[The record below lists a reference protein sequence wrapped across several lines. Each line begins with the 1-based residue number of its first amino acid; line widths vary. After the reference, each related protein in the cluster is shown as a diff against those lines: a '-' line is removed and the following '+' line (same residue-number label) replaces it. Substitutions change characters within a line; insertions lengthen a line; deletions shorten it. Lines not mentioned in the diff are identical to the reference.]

1 MVKQILNL
9 AWELML
15 DPSILE
21 VWEDFLEE
29 DDDKVFKV
37 SIFEKRTTF
46 GYISYTTKKSFS
58 YFFLF
63 VNGAASQ
70 NSPKQSKIKS

>member
-1 MVKQILNL
+1 
-9 AWELML
+9 ML

-46 GYISYTTKKSFS
+46 GYISYTTKKSLS
-58 YFFLF
+58 DFFYL
-63 VNGAASQ
+63 
-70 NSPKQSKIKS
+70 

>member
-46 GYISYTTKKSFS
+46 GYISYTTKKI
-58 YFFLF
+58 YPTFFICKWGWAD
-63 VNGAASQ
+63 VCQ
-70 NSPKQSKIKS
+70 PKQP

>member
-46 GYISYTTKKSFS
+46 GYISYTTRKKVFPT
-58 YFFLF
+58 FFICKWGWAD
-63 VNGAASQ
+63 VCQ
-70 NSPKQSKIKS
+70 PKQP

>member
-46 GYISYTTKKSFS
+46 GYISYTTKKSFPT
-58 YFFLF
+58 FLF
-63 VNGAASQ
+63 F
-70 NSPKQSKIKS
+70 IC

>member
-1 MVKQILNL
+1 
-9 AWELML
+9 ML

-46 GYISYTTKKSFS
+46 GYISYTTKKIYST
-58 YFFLF
+58 FFICKWGWAD
-63 VNGAASQ
+63 VCQ
-70 NSPKQSKIKS
+70 PKQP